1 MVIEFDSNGR
11 PDVADVDQ
19 TLADLE
25 REPGASVVQGL
36 GARAVVTH
44 TSREVRLVA
53 GRANLTI
60 EVRYSASELNDGQG
74 ETPLSNEELDAV
86 ARQIAQEVLG
96 RAGQPQ

>member
-1 MVIEFDSNGR
+1 
-11 PDVADVDQ
+11 
-19 TLADLE
+19 LADLE
-25 REPGASVVQGL
+25 RETGGSVVQGL

-60 EVRYSASELNDGQG
+60 EVRYIASELSNEQE

-86 ARQIAQEVLG
+86 ARQIAQEVLAK
-96 RAGQPQ
+96 AGQPQ